1 MMNFYLNLIILE
13 INLLVIVVEEDMY
26 IIEIVVGV
34 IVGVFVFVIV
44 IVVIVVFIRLVN
56 ILM

>member
-1 MMNFYLNLIILE
+1 MNFYLNLIILE
-13 INLLVIVVEEDMY
+13 INLLVVVVEDDIY

-56 ILM
+56 ILR

>member
-13 INLLVIVVEEDMY
+13 INLLVVVVEDEMY

-56 ILM
+56 IL